1 MTTPTII
8 GIAGG
13 SGAGKTTLAKA
24 LVDRCNGRALLIS
37 HDRYYQFM
45 PCGNYDL
52 PEALEA
58 DFMIAHLERL
68 RSGHS
73 ADLPVYDMI
82 SNSRKEETELVHP
95 HPIIIVEGIFV
106 LTLPQILECLDLK
119 VYVETPDD
127 LRMNRRIVRDAKEKL
142 RSESSVIKRDYARL
156 DGEGTYEEK
165 QAVEGLV
172 KGCREQNNTG
182 LPSYIAERVFGNCRP
197 LFKAPLEKAKL
208 SSADLRSA
216 DLRSADLRSTNLS
229 STILLNTDLRETRNL
244 TSSQLEGKEPPLICN
259 LSLIHI

>member
-52 PEALEA
+52 PEALET

-82 SNSRKEETELVHP
+82 SNSWKEETELVHP

-106 LTLPQILECLDLK
+106 LTLPQILECLDFK
-119 VYVETPDD
+119 VYVETSDD
-127 LRMNRRIVRDAKEKL
+127 LRMDRRITRDAKEKL
-142 RSESSVIKRDYARL
+142 RSKSNVIQ
-156 DGEGTYEEK
+156 EW
-165 QAVEGLV
+165 QANVMPTHKELV
-172 KGCREQNNTG
+172 G
-182 LPSYIAERVFGNCRP
+182 PAAAV
-197 LFKAPLEKAKL
+197 
-208 SSADLRSA
+208 ADLVVSG
-216 DLRSADLRSTNLS
+216 DGDVGEIVGKIKE
-229 STILLNTDLRETRNL
+229 ILFHNHL
-244 TSSQLEGKEPPLICN
+244 
-259 LSLIHI
+259 